1 MSTLKHL
8 VKTGFIMLLLA
19 FMANP
24 GKAQLHADFSA
35 TPTSGCSPLVVNF
48 SDSSTGNPTQWRWD
62 LGNGTISFLQN
73 PSATYFTPG
82 QYTVKLVIQK
92 AGGIDSVV
100 KTNYITIY
108 PQPSIEF
115 TASPRSGCF
124 PLPVQFTDQSTTPSG
139 TISQWQWDFGDGT
152 FGNTQNPVHTY
163 TAGGNYNVSLVVTNS
178 HGCFRSMSKNQF
190 VQVAQGVTAD
200 FSNNLPNS
208 CVPPVNINFQNLSTG
223 LGTLN
228 YQWNFGDGNTST
240 QLAPSHVY
248 TTPGSYTVQLI
259 VTNSTGC
266 SDTIIKP
273 NAVTIGNTVTSFT
286 SPDTV
291 CAGVNITFN
300 NTSTPPPASASWT
313 FGDGSTSTSIS
324 PVKSYILPGTYQVK
338 LINNFGA
345 CVDSTTR
352 NIVISPLPSVNFFTA
367 DTLSCNAPYTVRF
380 TSNCPGAVTYQW
392 LFGDGTTSSDPN
404 PVHTYTT
411 AGNFTV
417 RLICTNIYGCSNNTI
432 KQDYIKIQLPVASIS
447 NLPQQGCAPFEW
459 TFSST
464 VNSIE
469 PITGYFWDFGD
480 GGTST
485 LANPTHIFGPG
496 TFTIK
501 LIVTTA
507 SGCTDTVT
515 VGNGIRTGT
524 KPVAGFSA
532 SPRDVCA
539 NVTVNFSDLST
550 GNVDQWHWD
559 FGDGSTSNV
568 QNPNHVYND
577 TGYFNV
583 QLIVWNNGCPDTL
596 DIQNYIHVKPPIASY
611 TVASNCSERL
621 KRTFTD
627 TSIGADEWNWDFGDG
642 NTSTVQHPVHVYA
655 ASGVY
660 TVSLTVGNFS
670 TGCTYTHT
678 STVRVI
684 SESPG
689 FTVTDTVI
697 CRNNT
702 VTFTSTGS
710 NPANIGAYQWNFGDG
725 ATATG
730 QSVTHTYTVSG
741 LYDITMIMVDWNGC
755 RDTIVKQHFIR
766 VNGPTANFSAS
777 PRESCLLN
785 TVTFADSSLSDGVHP
800 ITQWIWNYGD
810 GIIDTLTA
818 GPFQHTYVTA
828 GMYTVTLTVSDNN
841 GCTDSLALSNYL
853 TISRPVAD
861 FNADTLSCPGTVI
874 QFLNSSTGTGLLYN
888 WDFGDGAIS
897 INANPVHA
905 YTANGYY
912 TVRLVIHDQFGCSD
926 TITKTNYIHIVTPVA
941 DFTVSDSVGTC
952 PPLIV
957 AFTNTSQYYNS
968 LSWDFGDGTS
978 TTNPN
983 PSHFYNTAGTFIAK
997 LTITGPGGCTATKE
1011 QTITVR
1017 GPSGTFTYDPLS
1029 GCSPTTVSFRA
1040 STQGRISFIWDFAD
1054 GNTMATNDSIVT
1066 HTYSIVGSYV
1076 PKMILQDISGC
1087 TVAITGL
1094 DTIRIHGV
1102 NADFN
1107 FTPPIVCNSG
1117 SVQFNNASTSAD
1129 AITAYAWDFGDGNT
1143 AATANPVHFY
1153 STPGLYF
1160 PSLKVTTAFGCSDS
1174 IISSIPVRI
1183 VASPQG
1189 QLTQTANGCT
1199 PVTVTFTGSLAV
1211 PDTSSVTWQWNFG
1224 NGNSSSLPNPPAQ
1237 TYSVAG
1243 TYPVTLFVTNS
1254 SGCVDTVTTSVQA
1267 FALPNVNAG
1276 TDMLVCKG
1284 TGRNLQA
1291 TGAAS
1296 YIWTPATGLSC
1307 TNCANPVANPDSA
1320 ITYTVTGTSTEG
1332 CIQSDDVR
1340 VTVQY
1345 PFDMSSSVGD
1355 TICKGSSLR
1364 LFASGAHTYTWSPST
1379 GLNSATSATP
1389 TASPLVTTLYTVI
1402 GKDDKNC
1409 FSDTAYIPVTVYG
1422 IPTVEA
1428 GADKTINVGQ
1438 VLDLVPAISSDVRE
1452 VNWSPTGSIF
1462 RNSFPAISI
1471 KPKETTTFTVEVKN
1485 EGGCTARDN
1494 VTVYVLCNDANVFI
1508 PNTFSPNGD
1517 GANDV
1522 FYPRGK
1528 GLFRIKSARV
1538 FNRWGEVVYEK
1549 GEFAPNDASSGWDGT
1564 YKGRKLNA
1572 DVFIYMIEILC
1583 DNNTV
1588 LVYKGNVALIN

>member
-1 MSTLKHL
+1 MSTFKYL
-8 VKTGFIMLLLA
+8 VKPGFIIVLLA
-19 FMANP
+19 FLGFSGN
-24 GKAQLHADFSA
+24 AQLHADFNA

-48 SDSSTGNPTQWRWD
+48 TDQSTGNPTQWRWD

-92 AGGIDSVV
+92 AGGIDSIT
-100 KTNYITIY
+100 KTQYITIY
-108 PQPSIEF
+108 PQPVIEF

-124 PLPVQFTDQSTTPSG
+124 PLPVQFTDQSNTPSG

-178 HGCFRSMSKNQF
+178 HGCFRSMTKNQF
-190 VQVAQGVTAD
+190 IQVAQGVTAD

-208 CVPPVNINFQNLSTG
+208 CTPPVNINFQNLSTG
-223 LGTLN
+223 IGALN

-240 QLAPSHVY
+240 QLAPSHTY
-248 TTPGSYTVQLI
+248 TTAGSYTVQLI
-259 VTNSTGC
+259 VTNTTGC

-273 NAVTIGNTVTSFT
+273 NAVTIGNTITSFS

-300 NTSTPPPASASWT
+300 NTSTPPPASASWS
-313 FGDGSTSTSIS
+313 FGDGTTSTAIS
-324 PVKSYILPGTYQVK
+324 PVKSYILPGNYQVK
-338 LINNFGA
+338 LTNNFGA
-345 CVDSTTR
+345 CVDSITK
-352 NIVISPLPSVNFFTA
+352 NIEISPLPGVNFSTT
-367 DTLSCNAPYTVRF
+367 DTLSCNAPYTVNF

-392 LFGDGTTSSDPN
+392 LFGDGTTSNQPN

-417 RLICTNIYGCSNNTI
+417 RLICTNSYGCTNNTI
-432 KQDYIKIQLPVASIS
+432 KQDYIKIQLPVANIS
-447 NLPQQGCAPFEW
+447 NLPQEGCAPFEW

-464 VNSIE
+464 VNSTE
-469 PITGYFWDFGD
+469 PITGYQWDFGD

-485 LANPTHIFGPG
+485 LANPTHTFGAG

-507 SGCTDTVT
+507 SGCSDTVILA
-515 VGNGIRTGT
+515 NGIRTGN
-524 KPVAGFSA
+524 KPVTAFSA

-539 NVTVNFSDLST
+539 NVTVGFTDLSS

-559 FGDGSTSNV
+559 FGDGSTSNT
-568 QNPNHVYND
+568 QNPMHVYND
-577 TGYFNV
+577 TGYFDV

-596 DIQNYIHVKPPIASY
+596 LIENYIHVKPPIASY
-611 TVASNCSERL
+611 TVAADCSERL

-642 NTSTVQHPVHVYA
+642 NTSTVQHPVHIYA

-660 TVSLTVGNFS
+660 TVSLTVRNFS

-684 SESPG
+684 SEIAN

-702 VTFTSTGS
+702 ITFTSVGS
-710 NPANIGAYQWNFGDG
+710 NPANIGAYQWSFGDS

-741 LYDITMIMVDWNGC
+741 LYDITMIMIDWNGC

-766 VNGPTANFSAS
+766 VNGPTAAFSAS

-785 TVTFADSSLSDGVHP
+785 TVTFADSSASDGVHP

-810 GIIDTLTA
+810 GTIDTLTS
-818 GPFQHTYVTA
+818 GPFQHTYATP
-828 GMYTVTLTVSDNN
+828 GIYTVTLTVSDNN
-841 GCTDSLALSNYL
+841 GCKDSTVKTNYL
-853 TISRPVAD
+853 TISRPIAG

-888 WDFGDGAIS
+888 WDFGDGAVS
-897 INANPVHA
+897 INTNPVHA
-905 YTANGYY
+905 YAANGQY
-912 TVRLVIHDQFGCSD
+912 TVKLVIYDQYGCSD
-926 TITKTNYIHIVTPVA
+926 SITKINYINIVTPTA
-941 DFTVSDSVGTC
+941 AFSVSDSVGTC

-957 AFTNTSQYYNS
+957 AFTNNSQYYNS
-968 LSWDFGDGTS
+968 FVWDFGDGTT
-978 TTNPN
+978 TTNTN
-983 PSHFYNTAGTFIAK
+983 PSHFYNNAGTFTAL
-997 LTITGPGGCTATKE
+997 LTVTGPGGCTATKE

-1017 GPSGTFTYDPLS
+1017 GPSGSFTYDPLS
-1029 GCSPTTVSFRA
+1029 GCNPTTVNFRA
-1040 STQGRISFIWDFAD
+1040 TTQGRISFVWDFAD
-1054 GNTMATNDSIVT
+1054 GNTIATNDSIIS
-1066 HTYSIVGSYV
+1066 HTYTIAGSYV
-1076 PKMILQDISGC
+1076 PKMILQDLSGC

-1094 DTIRIHGV
+1094 DTIVIHNV
-1102 NADFN
+1102 TADFN
-1107 FTPPIVCNSG
+1107 FTPPVVCNSG
-1117 SVQFNNASTSAD
+1117 SVQFNNTSVSAD
-1129 AITAYAWDFGDGNT
+1129 AISTYVWDFGDGTT
-1143 AATANPVHFY
+1143 ASTANPVHFY
-1153 STPGLYF
+1153 SAPGLYY

-1174 IISSIPVRI
+1174 LVSAVPVKI
-1183 VASPQG
+1183 VASPQARID
-1189 QLTQTANGCT
+1189 QTPNGCT
-1199 PVTVTFTGSLAV
+1199 PVTVTFTGALAV
-1211 PDTSSVTWQWNFG
+1211 ADTSAVTWQWNFG
-1224 NGNSSSLPNPPAQ
+1224 NGNNASVINPPAQ
-1237 TYSVAG
+1237 TYSIAG
-1243 TYPVTLFVTNS
+1243 TYPVTLWVTNS
-1254 SGCVDTVTTSVQA
+1254 SGCIDTVVTSIQA
-1267 FALPNVNAG
+1267 YAIPNVNAG
-1276 TDMLVCKG
+1276 ADLLVCSG
-1284 TGRNLQA
+1284 TGRPLQA

-1296 YIWTPATGLSC
+1296 YTWSPSTGLSC
-1307 TNCANPVANPDSA
+1307 INCANPVANPDSA
-1320 ITYTVTGTSTEG
+1320 ITYTVVGTSTEG
-1332 CIQSDDVR
+1332 CSNSDNIR

-1345 PFDMSSSVGD
+1345 PFVMNSSIGD
-1355 TICKGSSLR
+1355 TLCKGSSLK
-1364 LFASGAHTYTWSPST
+1364 LFASGAHTYDWSPST
-1379 GLNSATSATP
+1379 GLNSTTSATP
-1389 TASPLVTTLYTVI
+1389 TATPLITTVYRVI

-1409 FSDTAYIPVTVYG
+1409 FTDTAFVPVIVYK

-1428 GADKTINVGQ
+1428 GENKTINVGQ
-1438 VLDLVPAISSDVRE
+1438 VLDLVPAISADVIDVR
-1452 VNWSPTGSIF
+1452 WSPTGSIF

-1485 EGGCTARDN
+1485 EGGCIASDN
-1494 VTVYVLCNDANVFI
+1494 VTVYVLCDDANVFI
-1508 PNTFSPNGD
+1508 PNTFSPNAD
-1517 GANDV
+1517 GSNDV

-1538 FNRWGEVVYEK
+1538 FNRWGEAVYERS
-1549 GEFAPNDASSGWDGT
+1549 EFAPNDASAGWDGT

-1572 DVFIYMIEILC
+1572 DVFIYVIEVLC

-1588 LVYKGNVALIN
+1588 LVYKGNIALIN